1 MIRVENLW
9 KVYQNGSIQVEAL
22 KGVSFEIAAGEMVAI
37 MGPSGSGKSTLMHLL
52 GCLDTPTRG
61 RYILAGNDVSALK
74 EDQLADIRN
83 SHIGFVFQ
91 QFNLLSRA
99 SILHNVEVPL
109 IYKGVK
115 KRKREKIARGYLE
128 KVGLGNRL
136 HHNPNEI
143 SGGQKQRVAIARA
156 LVNQPS
162 LILADEPTGNL
173 DTKTGEEIMEMFRQL
188 HAQGHTIILVTHEEN
203 IARYAQRI
211 LYIVDGEITRDE
223 VIS

>member
-115 KRKREKIARGYLE
+115 KRKREKIAREYLE

-136 HHNPNEI
+136 HHNSNEI

>member
-22 KGVSFEIAAGEMVAI
+22 RGVSFEIAAGEMVAI

-115 KRKREKIARGYLE
+115 KRKREKIAREYLE

>member
-9 KVYQNGSIQVEAL
+9 KVYQNGSIKVEAL
-22 KGVSFEIAAGEMVAI
+22 KGVSFEIAEGEMVAI

-52 GCLDTPTRG
+52 GCLDTPTKG
-61 RYILAGNDVSALK
+61 KYILAGNDVSALK
-74 EDQLADIRN
+74 EDQLAEIRN

-91 QFNLLSRA
+91 QFNLLSRV

-115 KRKREKIARGYLE
+115 KRKREKIAREYLE
-128 KVGLGNRL
+128 KVGLGHRL

-143 SGGQKQRVAIARA
+143 SGGQRQRVAIARA

-162 LILADEPTGNL
+162 LLLADEPTGNL
-173 DTKTGEEIMEMFRQL
+173 DSRTGEEIMELFHQL
-188 HAQGHTIILVTHEEN
+188 NEQGHTIILVTHEEH
-203 IARYAQRI
+203 IARYARRI

-223 VIS
+223 VVS

>member
-22 KGVSFEIAAGEMVAI
+22 RGVSFEIAAGEMVAI

-115 KRKREKIARGYLE
+115 KRKREKIAREYLE

-143 SGGQKQRVAIARA
+143 SGG
-156 LVNQPS
+156 
-162 LILADEPTGNL
+162 
-173 DTKTGEEIMEMFRQL
+173 
-188 HAQGHTIILVTHEEN
+188 
-203 IARYAQRI
+203 
-211 LYIVDGEITRDE
+211 
-223 VIS
+223 

>member
-9 KVYQNGSIQVEAL
+9 KVYQNGSIKVEAL
-22 KGVSFEIAAGEMVAI
+22 KGVSFEIAEGEMVAI

-52 GCLDTPTRG
+52 GCLDTPTKG
-61 RYILAGNDVSALK
+61 KYILAGNDVSALK
-74 EDQLADIRN
+74 EDQLAEIRN

-91 QFNLLSRA
+91 QFNLLSRV

-115 KRKREKIARGYLE
+115 KRKREKIAREYLE
-128 KVGLGNRL
+128 KVGLGHRL

-143 SGGQKQRVAIARA
+143 SGGQRQRVAIARA

>member
-9 KVYQNGSIQVEAL
+9 KVYQNGSIKVEAL
-22 KGVSFEIAAGEMVAI
+22 KGVSFEIAEGEMVAI

-52 GCLDTPTRG
+52 GCLDTPTKG
-61 RYILAGNDVSALK
+61 KYILAGNDVSALK
-74 EDQLADIRN
+74 EDQLAEIRN

-91 QFNLLSRA
+91 QFNLLSRV

-115 KRKREKIARGYLE
+115 KRKREKIAREYLE
-128 KVGLGNRL
+128 KVGLGHRL

-143 SGGQKQRVAIARA
+143 SGGQRQRVAIARA

-162 LILADEPTGNL
+162 LLLADEPTGNL
-173 DTKTGEEIMEMFRQL
+173 DSRTGEEIMELFHQL
-188 HAQGHTIILVTHEEN
+188 NEQGHTIILVTHEEN
-203 IARYAQRI
+203 IARHAQRI
-211 LYIVDGEITRDE
+211 LHIVDGEITRDE
-223 VIS
+223 VVS